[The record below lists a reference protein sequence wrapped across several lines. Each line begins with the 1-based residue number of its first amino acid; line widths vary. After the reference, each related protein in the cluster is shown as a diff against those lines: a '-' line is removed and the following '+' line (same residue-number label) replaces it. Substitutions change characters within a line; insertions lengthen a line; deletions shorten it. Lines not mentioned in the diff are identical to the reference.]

1 MLADSQEKGNRRT
14 GCQQLRRRHMLTD
27 SEVLIFR
34 VCLTCET
41 QKPCARCA
49 QRKPEAAFGAA
60 AWKTRRAERRIC
72 CECAARE
79 RGFWR
84 CANCGDRQS
93 RSHFRLWL
101 GHHGAKT
108 HGHQTCNRCIG
119 LLVACRFAART
130 NFRLARLRARLSILE
145 SLDARIAQPLTA
157 PVPCLAHDTAAST
170 TQQQGTQ
177 PLRMPSQVHRRT
189 APTGRRATGI
199 SPRMSRKRAR
209 EEAPSTTDAARRPN
223 GRARSTP
230 KQAYHYVCPRCNT
243 HVCSTVRTGRV
254 DHRGTCGKRFHVHDG
269 QVAMK
274 KHRYCCPWC
283 KTHVSSAIH
292 TGRVDH
298 RTVCG
303 NQFHVQE
310 GVVAAATRRYAH
322 RCPVCRTVVWSS
334 LAFGRL
340 RIAHASPSGKPCPN
354 QAWNVPNKTTNRKKG
369 TGGK

>member
-1 MLADSQEKGNRRT
+1 M
-14 GCQQLRRRHMLTD
+14 
-27 SEVLIFR
+27 
-34 VCLTCET
+34 
-41 QKPCARCA
+41 
-49 QRKPEAAFGAA
+49 
-60 AWKTRRAERRIC
+60 
-72 CECAARE
+72 
-79 RGFWR
+79 
-84 CANCGDRQS
+84 
-93 RSHFRLWL
+93 
-101 GHHGAKT
+101 
-108 HGHQTCNRCIG
+108 
-119 LLVACRFAART
+119 
-130 NFRLARLRARLSILE
+130 
-145 SLDARIAQPLTA
+145 
-157 PVPCLAHDTAAST
+157 
-170 TQQQGTQ
+170 
-177 PLRMPSQVHRRT
+177 RMPSQVHRRT

-199 SPRMSRKRAR
+199 SPRMSRKRVR

-243 HVCSTVRTGRV
+243 HVRSTVRTGRV

-354 QAWNVPNKTTNRKKG
+354 QAWNVPNKKTNRKKG

>member
-1 MLADSQEKGNRRT
+1 MAMKKYKYCCPWCKTHVSSAIHT
-14 GCQQLRRRHMLTD
+14 GCVDHRT
-27 SEVLIFR
+27 
-34 VCLTCET
+34 VCGN
-41 QKPCARCA
+41 QFHVKD
-49 QRKPEAAFGAA
+49 GV
-60 AWKTRRAERRIC
+60 I
-72 CECAARE
+72 
-79 RGFWR
+79 
-84 CANCGDRQS
+84 S
-93 RSHFRLWL
+93 
-101 GHHGAKT
+101 
-108 HGHQTCNRCIG
+108 
-119 LLVACRFAART
+119 
-130 NFRLARLRARLSILE
+130 
-145 SLDARIAQPLTA
+145 A
-157 PVPCLAHDTAAST
+157 PNHL
-170 TQQQGTQ
+170 
-177 PLRMPSQVHRRT
+177 
-189 APTGRRATGI
+189 
-199 SPRMSRKRAR
+199 
-209 EEAPSTTDAARRPN
+209 
-223 GRARSTP
+223 
-230 KQAYHYVCPRCNT
+230 YHYVCPRCNT
-243 HVCSTVRTGRV
+243 HVRSTVCTGKV
-254 DHRGTCGKRFHVHDG
+254 DQCGACGKRYRVHDG